1 MNFYLALFKDILGQ
15 RSFEIILK
23 YFPPQFG
30 SQKSWLTLEIKI
42 KIMAKLSLNWQ
53 LKNIFLKLSFKLPQK
68 QNLFIFIEVRS
79 STFEVRVRL
88 EFSPISSRCSK
99 FGHAKVRVFK
109 VRNFWVRSNTSQNCR
124 NSRNDKEQK
133 RHQCKASVLL
143 PCSYIPIYL
152 FFSSQVSLP
161 RD

>member
-99 FGHAKVRVFK
+99 FGHAKVRVFE
-109 VRNFWVRSNTSQNCR
+109 VRNFWVRSNTKTYPDDGAWLYFSVFHFFLFSVN
-124 NSRNDKEQK
+124 KE
-133 RHQCKASVLL
+133 KA
-143 PCSYIPIYL
+143 YKI
-152 FFSSQVSLP
+152 
-161 RD
+161 

>member
-30 SQKSWLTLEIKI
+30 SQKSWLTLENKI

-99 FGHAKVRVFK
+99 FGHGKVRVFE
-109 VRNFWVRSNTSQNCR
+109 VRNFWVPSNTTLKYSKFWSALLEHFVDRKPLISEEWVR
-124 NSRNDKEQK
+124 NNI
-133 RHQCKASVLL
+133 HSVY
-143 PCSYIPIYL
+143 PCWMRIKI
-152 FFSSQVSLP
+152 
-161 RD
+161 

>member
-30 SQKSWLTLEIKI
+30 SQKSWLTLENKI

-99 FGHAKVRVFK
+99 FGHAKVRVFE
-109 VRNFWVRSNTSQNCR
+109 VRNFWVRSNTR
-124 NSRNDKEQK
+124 PDML
-133 RHQCKASVLL
+133 AF
-143 PCSYIPIYL
+143 PIRLQRDSLGIRYL
-152 FFSSQVSLP
+152 ILGGN
-161 RD
+161 RYLIL